1 MNGCAEQIVAHST
14 GNPVRLF
21 FMATVEL
28 NVPLATTQLGSR
40 RVNSALYLRIEQQ
53 KEAV

>member
-1 MNGCAEQIVAHST
+1 MNDCAEQIVAHST

-21 FMATVEL
+21 FITTFEL

-40 RVNSALYLRIEQQ
+40 RVNSALDERN
-53 KEAV
+53 KVSGAR